1 MILHMRTDINIGV
14 FDIFIFLGV
23 FQGIFLSWFF
33 IAKSRTD
40 KKANL
45 YQGLLL
51 LSLSLT
57 IFEGW
62 LNNTG
67 YIVKVLDI
75 TNFSE
80 PLNFTF
86 APLFYFYV
94 IKSLNPAEKRKEWVH
109 FLFAAFWLI
118 YMVFQFIQ
126 PDAAKYNSYIKTN
139 HPDWTYLNV
148 TSRISDDPLGIR
160 QYINQLTVIQLIIYI
175 SAIIIILKKK
185 LKSVGQSLFGTDN
198 ELLIILRNTL
208 LHFLLIITIFLAT
221 KIYFGMGSD
230 IGDYLIATYI
240 SFMIYATSYQVLH
253 RSEYFDKPGSF
264 FSFPMMKYEK
274 SSLSEE
280 NKEMILSK
288 IRKEMEDNSY
298 FTNNL
303 ASLPGL
309 AKQINETSHH
319 VSQVINEKLNKNF
332 FELLASYRVEHA
344 RKLIQKD
351 KDSKL
356 TVEEL
361 ADIVGYNSKSS
372 FNVAFKKYTQQ
383 TPSEYRKSL
392 TNQ

>member
-1 MILHMRTDINIGV
+1 MRTDINIDV
-14 FDIFIFLGV
+14 FDIFIFLGI
-23 FQGIFLSWFF
+23 FQGFFLSWFF
-33 IAKSRTD
+33 IIKGQNEKR
-40 KKANL
+40 ANL

-51 LSLSLT
+51 LFLSLT

-67 YIVKVLDI
+67 YIVKVLAI

-86 APLFYFYV
+86 APLLYLY
-94 IKSLNPAEKRKEWVH
+94 IITSLNPEGERKEWAH
-109 FLFAAFWLI
+109 FLIAIFWLI

-126 PDAAKYNSYIKTN
+126 PDEIKYNSYIHTN
-139 HPDWTYLNV
+139 HPDWATLDMA
-148 TSRISDDPLGIR
+148 SKISSDPLGIR
-160 QYINQLTVIQLIIYI
+160 QYINQLTAFQLIIYI
-175 SAIIIILKKK
+175 SAIIVVLRKKFR
-185 LKSVGQSLFGTDN
+185 LAGQSLFGTDN
-198 ELLIILRNTL
+198 ELLIILRNTMI
-208 LHFLLIITIFLAT
+208 HFLLIIVIFLAV
-221 KIYFGMGSD
+221 KIYFGMRSD
-230 IGDYLIATYI
+230 IGDYLLESYI
-240 SFMIYATSYQVLH
+240 SFMIYATSYQVLN
-253 RSEYFDKPGSF
+253 RSEFFDKPGSF
-264 FSFPMMKYEK
+264 FAFPMMKYEK

-280 NKEMILSK
+280 NKELILSK

-319 VSQVINEKLNKNF
+319 VSQVINEKLNKTF

-344 RKLIQKD
+344 KKLIQKD
-351 KDSKL
+351 KNSKL

-372 FNVAFKKYTQQ
+372 FNIAFKKYTLK

-392 TNQ
+392 TDQ

>member
-1 MILHMRTDINIGV
+1 MRTDIHISV

-23 FQGIFLSWFF
+23 FQGFFLSWFF
-33 IAKSRTD
+33 IIKGQND

-51 LSLSLT
+51 LFLSLT

-67 YIVKVLDI
+67 YIVKVLAI
-75 TNFSE
+75 TNYSE

-86 APLFYFYV
+86 APLLYWYI
-94 IKSLNPAEKRKEWVH
+94 IKSLNPEEKRKEWVH
-109 FLFAAFWLI
+109 FLLAIFWLI

-126 PDAAKYNSYIKTN
+126 PVENKYNSYVHTN
-139 HPDWTYLNV
+139 HPDWAYLEV
-148 TSRISDDPLGIR
+148 TTKISDDPLGIR
-160 QYINQLTVIQLIIYI
+160 QYINQLTAIQLIIYI
-175 SAIIIILKKK
+175 SAIIVILIRKFR
-185 LKSVGQSLFGTDN
+185 SVGQSLFGTDN

-208 LHFLLIITIFLAT
+208 IHFLLIIAIFLAT
-221 KIYFGMGSD
+221 KFYFGMHSD
-230 IGDYLIATYI
+230 IGDYLIASYI
-240 SFMIYATSYQVLH
+240 SFMIYSTSYQVLN
-253 RSEYFDKPGSF
+253 RSEFFDKPGSF

-344 RKLIQKD
+344 KKLIQKD

-372 FNVAFKKYTQQ
+372 FNIAFKKYTLK

>member
-1 MILHMRTDINIGV
+1 MRTDIHIGV

-23 FQGIFLSWFF
+23 FQGFFLSWFF
-33 IAKSRTD
+33 IIKGQNNR
-40 KKANL
+40 KANV

-51 LSLSLT
+51 LFLSLT

-67 YIVKVLDI
+67 YIVKVLAI
-75 TNFSE
+75 TNYSE

-86 APLFYFYV
+86 APLLYWYI
-94 IKSLNPAEKRKEWVH
+94 IKSLNPEGKRREWVH
-109 FLFAAFWLI
+109 FLPAIFWLI

-126 PDAAKYNSYIKTN
+126 PVENKYNSYIHTN
-139 HPDWTYLNV
+139 HPDWAYLDV
-148 TSRISDDPLGIR
+148 TTIISDDPLGIR
-160 QYINQLTVIQLIIYI
+160 QYINQLTLIQLIIYI
-175 SAIIIILKKK
+175 SAIIIILIKKFR
-185 LKSVGQSLFGTDN
+185 SVGQSLFGTDN

-208 LHFLLIITIFLAT
+208 IHFLLIIAVFLAT
-221 KIYFGMGSD
+221 KFYFGMHSD

-240 SFMIYATSYQVLH
+240 SFMIYATSYQVLNK
-253 RSEYFDKPGSF
+253 SEFFDKPGSF
-264 FSFPMMKYEK
+264 FAFPMMKYEK
-274 SSLSEE
+274 SSLSDE

-288 IRKEMEDNSY
+288 IRKEMQDNSY

-344 RKLIQKD
+344 KKLIQKD

-372 FNVAFKKYTQQ
+372 FNIAFKKYTLM

>member
-1 MILHMRTDINIGV
+1 MRTDIHVGLV
-14 FDIFIFLGV
+14 DVFIFLGV

-33 IAKSRTD
+33 IIKGQND

-51 LSLSLT
+51 FFLSLS

-67 YIVKVLDI
+67 YIVKVLAI

-80 PLNFTF
+80 PLNFAF
-86 APLFYFYV
+86 APLLYMYF
-94 IKSLNPAEKRKEWVH
+94 IKSLNPEGKRKEWAH
-109 FLFAAFWLI
+109 FLFAVFWLI

-126 PDAAKYNSYIKTN
+126 PDEIKYNSYIRTN
-139 HPDWTYLNV
+139 HPDWAYLDV
-148 TSRISDDPLGIR
+148 TAKLSVDPLGIR
-160 QYINQLTVIQLIIYI
+160 KYINQLTAIQFIIYL
-175 SAIIIILKKK
+175 SAIIVILIKKIR
-185 LKSVGQSLFGTDN
+185 SAGQSLFATDN

-208 LHFLLIITIFLAT
+208 IHFLLIIGIFLAT
-221 KIYFGMGSD
+221 KIYFGMHSD
-230 IGDYLIATYI
+230 IGDYLIAAYI
-240 SFMIYATSYQVLH
+240 SFMIYATSYEVLN
-253 RSEYFDKPGSF
+253 RSDFFNQPGSF
-264 FSFPMMKYEK
+264 FSFPMMKYQK

-280 NKEMILSK
+280 SKEIILSK
-288 IRKEMEDNSY
+288 IRKEMEINSY

-303 ASLPGL
+303 ASLSGL
-309 AKQINETSHH
+309 ARQINETSHH

-332 FELLASYRVEHA
+332 FELLASYRVEYA
-344 RKLIQKD
+344 KKLIQKD
-351 KDSKL
+351 KKSKL

-372 FNVAFKKYTQQ
+372 FNNAFKTITSK

-392 TNQ
+392 NGL

>member
-1 MILHMRTDINIGV
+1 MRTDIHIGV

-23 FQGIFLSWFF
+23 FQGFFLSWFF
-33 IAKSRTD
+33 IIKGQNTR
-40 KKANL
+40 KANL

-51 LSLSLT
+51 LFLSLT

-67 YIVKVLDI
+67 YIVKVLAI
-75 TNFSE
+75 TNYSE

-86 APLFYFYV
+86 APLLYWYI
-94 IKSLNPAEKRKEWVH
+94 IKSLNPEEKRKEWVH
-109 FLFAAFWLI
+109 FLLAIFWLI

-126 PDAAKYNSYIKTN
+126 PAENKYNSYVHTN
-139 HPDWTYLNV
+139 HPDWAYLDV
-148 TSRISDDPLGIR
+148 ATKISDDPLGIR
-160 QYINQLTVIQLIIYI
+160 QYINQLTSIQLIIYI
-175 SAIIIILKKK
+175 SAIIIILIKKFR
-185 LKSVGQSLFGTDN
+185 SVGQSWFGTDK

-208 LHFLLIITIFLAT
+208 IHFLLIIAIFLAT
-221 KIYFGMGSD
+221 KIYFGMHSD

-240 SFMIYATSYQVLH
+240 SFMIYATSYQVLNK
-253 RSEYFDKPGSF
+253 SEFFDKPGSF
-264 FSFPMMKYEK
+264 FAFPMMKYEK
-274 SSLSEE
+274 SSLTDE

-288 IRKEMEDNSY
+288 IRKEMQDNSY

-344 RKLIQKD
+344 KKLIQKD

-372 FNVAFKKYTQQ
+372 FNIAFKKYTLM

>member
-1 MILHMRTDINIGV
+1 MRTDIHIGV

-23 FQGIFLSWFF
+23 FQGFFLSWFF
-33 IAKSRTD
+33 IIKGQNN

-51 LSLSLT
+51 LFLSLT

-67 YIVKVLDI
+67 YIVKVLAI
-75 TNFSE
+75 TNYSE

-86 APLFYFYV
+86 APLLYWYI
-94 IKSLNPAEKRKEWVH
+94 IKSLNPEEKRKEWIH
-109 FLFAAFWLI
+109 FLLAIFWLL

-126 PDAAKYNSYIKTN
+126 PVENKYNSYVHTN
-139 HPDWTYLNV
+139 HPDWAYLEV
-148 TSRISDDPLGIR
+148 TTKISDDPLGIR
-160 QYINQLTVIQLIIYI
+160 QYINQLTSIQLIIYI
-175 SAIIIILKKK
+175 TAIIIILIRKFR
-185 LKSVGQSLFGTDN
+185 SAGQSLFGTDN

-208 LHFLLIITIFLAT
+208 IHFLLIIAIFLAT
-221 KIYFGMGSD
+221 KFYFGMHSD

-240 SFMIYATSYQVLH
+240 SFMIYATSYQVLN
-253 RSEYFDKPGSF
+253 RSEFFDKPGSF
-264 FSFPMMKYEK
+264 FAFPMMKYEK
-274 SSLSEE
+274 SSLSDE
-280 NKEMILSK
+280 NKELILSK
-288 IRKEMEDNSY
+288 IGKEMKDNSY

-344 RKLIQKD
+344 KKLIQED

-372 FNVAFKKYTQQ
+372 FNIAFKKYTLK

>member
-1 MILHMRTDINIGV
+1 MRTDIHISV

-23 FQGIFLSWFF
+23 FQGFFLSWFF
-33 IAKSRTD
+33 IIKGQNNKR
-40 KKANL
+40 ANL

-51 LSLSLT
+51 LFLSLT

-67 YIVKVLDI
+67 YIVKVLAI
-75 TNFSE
+75 TNYSE

-86 APLFYFYV
+86 APLLYWYI
-94 IKSLNPAEKRKEWVH
+94 IKSLNPEEKRKEWIH
-109 FLFAAFWLI
+109 FLLAVFWLL

-126 PDAAKYNSYIKTN
+126 PVENKYNSYVHTN
-139 HPDWTYLNV
+139 HPDWAYLEV
-148 TSRISDDPLGIR
+148 TTKISDDPLGIR
-160 QYINQLTVIQLIIYI
+160 QYINQLTSIQLIIYI
-175 SAIIIILKKK
+175 TAIIIILIRKFR
-185 LKSVGQSLFGTDN
+185 SAGQSLFGTDN

-208 LHFLLIITIFLAT
+208 IHFLLIIVIFLAT
-221 KIYFGMGSD
+221 KFYFGMHSD

-240 SFMIYATSYQVLH
+240 SFMIYATSYQVLN
-253 RSEYFDKPGSF
+253 RSEFFDKPGSF
-264 FSFPMMKYEK
+264 FAFPMMKYEK
-274 SSLSEE
+274 SSLSDE
-280 NKEMILSK
+280 NKELILSK
-288 IRKEMEDNSY
+288 IRKEMKDNSY

-332 FELLASYRVEHA
+332 FEVLASYRVEHA
-344 RKLIQKD
+344 KKLIQKD

-372 FNVAFKKYTQQ
+372 FNIAFKKYTLM

>member
-1 MILHMRTDINIGV
+1 MRTDINISV
-14 FDIFIFLGV
+14 IDIFIFLGV
-23 FQGIFLSWFF
+23 FQGVFLSWFF
-33 IAKSRTD
+33 IIRGQND

-51 LSLSLT
+51 LFLSLT

-62 LNNTG
+62 LNYTG
-67 YIVKVLDI
+67 YIVKVLAI
-75 TNFSE
+75 TNYSE

-86 APLFYFYV
+86 APLFYWYI
-94 IKSLNPAEKRKEWVH
+94 IKSLNPEEKRKEWIH
-109 FLFAAFWLI
+109 LLPAIFWLI

-126 PDAAKYNSYIKTN
+126 PVEMKYNSYINTN
-139 HPDWTYLNV
+139 HPDWGYLEV
-148 TSRISDDPLGIR
+148 TTKISDDPLGIR
-160 QYINQLTVIQLIIYI
+160 QYINQLTLIQLIIYI

-185 LKSVGQSLFGTDN
+185 FSSVGQSLFGTDN

-208 LHFLLIITIFLAT
+208 IHFLLIISIFMAT
-221 KIYFGMGSD
+221 KIYFGMHSD

-240 SFMIYATSYQVLH
+240 SFMIYATSYQVLI
-253 RSEYFDKPGSF
+253 RSDFFDKPGSF
-264 FSFPMMKYEK
+264 FAFTMMKYEK
-274 SSLSEE
+274 SALSDK
-280 NKEMILSK
+280 NKEMILAK

-309 AKQINETSHH
+309 AKQINESSHH

-332 FELLASYRVEHA
+332 FDLLASYRVEYA
-344 RKLIQKD
+344 KKLIKKD
-351 KDSKL
+351 KDTKL

-361 ADIVGYNSKSS
+361 ADMVGYNSKSS
-372 FNVAFKKYTQQ
+372 FNIAFKKYTLK

>member
-1 MILHMRTDINIGV
+1 MRTDIHIGV

-23 FQGIFLSWFF
+23 FQGFFLSWFF
-33 IAKSRTD
+33 IIKGQND
-40 KKANL
+40 KKANF

-51 LSLSLT
+51 LFLSLT
-57 IFEGW
+57 VFEGW

-67 YIVKVLDI
+67 YIVKVLAI
-75 TNFSE
+75 TNYSE

-86 APLFYFYV
+86 APLLYWYI
-94 IKSLNPAEKRKEWVH
+94 IKSLNPEERKKEWVH
-109 FLFAAFWLI
+109 FLPAIFWLI

-126 PDAAKYNSYIKTN
+126 PAEMKYNSYIHTN
-139 HPDWTYLNV
+139 HPDWDYLEV
-148 TSRISDDPLGIR
+148 TTKIPEDPLGIGK
-160 QYINQLTVIQLIIYI
+160 YINQLTAIQLIIYT
-175 SAIIIILKKK
+175 SAIIVILKKK
-185 LKSVGQSLFGTDN
+185 FRSLGHSLFGTDN

-208 LHFLLIITIFLAT
+208 IHFLLILAIFLAT
-221 KIYFGMGSD
+221 KIYFGMNSD
-230 IGDYLIATYI
+230 IGDYLIEAYI
-240 SFMIYATSYQVLH
+240 SFMIYSTSYQVLN
-253 RSEYFDKPGSF
+253 RSEFFDKPGSF
-264 FSFPMMKYEK
+264 LAFPMMKYEK

-280 NKEMILSK
+280 NKENILSK

-309 AKQINETSHH
+309 AKQINEASHH

-344 RKLIQKD
+344 KKLIQKD
-351 KDSKL
+351 KNSKL

-372 FNVAFKKYTQQ
+372 FNIAFKKHTLM

>member
-1 MILHMRTDINIGV
+1 MRTDIHIGV
-14 FDIFIFLGV
+14 LDVFIFLGV
-23 FQGIFLSWFF
+23 FQGFFLSWFF
-33 IAKSRTD
+33 IIKGRNE

-51 LSLSLT
+51 LFLSLT

-67 YIVKVLDI
+67 YIVKVLAI

-94 IKSLNPAEKRKEWVH
+94 LNSLNPEGKRKEWVH
-109 FLFAAFWLI
+109 FLLATFWLL

-126 PDAAKYNSYIKTN
+126 PDAVKYNSYIHTN
-139 HPDWTYLNV
+139 HPDWAFLDV
-148 TSRISDDPLGIR
+148 TGKIDDDPLGIR
-160 QYINQLTVIQLIIYI
+160 KYINQLTQIQLIIYI
-175 SAIIIILKKK
+175 GAVIVVLVKKFR
-185 LKSVGQSLFGTDN
+185 SVGHTLFGTDN

-208 LHFLLIITIFLAT
+208 LHFLLLVTIYLAT
-221 KIYFGMGSD
+221 KLYFGMRSD
-230 IGDYLIATYI
+230 VGDYLIGSYI
-240 SFMIYATSYQVLH
+240 SFMIYATSYQVLY

-280 NKEMILSK
+280 NKQMILSK
-288 IRKEMEDNSY
+288 IRKEMGENAY
-298 FTNNL
+298 FKNNL

-319 VSQVINEKLNKNF
+319 VSQVINEKLDKNF

-344 RKLIQKD
+344 MKLIQKD

-372 FNVAFKKYTQQ
+372 FNNAFKTITSK

-392 TNQ
+392 KNL

>member
-1 MILHMRTDINIGV
+1 MRTDIHIGV

-23 FQGIFLSWFF
+23 FQGVFLSWFF
-33 IAKSRTD
+33 IIKSQND

-51 LSLSLT
+51 LFLSLT

-67 YIVKVLDI
+67 YIVKVLAI

-86 APLFYFYV
+86 APLLYLYI
-94 IKSLNPAEKRKEWVH
+94 IKSLNPEDKRREWLH
-109 FLFAAFWLI
+109 FLLAIFWLL

-126 PDAAKYNSYIKTN
+126 PDEQKYNSYIHTN
-139 HPDWTYLNV
+139 HPDWDFLEETIK
-148 TSRISDDPLGIR
+148 ISDDPLGIR
-160 QYINQLTVIQLIIYI
+160 QYINQLTAIQLIIYTG
-175 SAIIIILKKK
+175 AIMFILKKR
-185 LKSVGQSLFGTDN
+185 LKSVGHSWFGTDN

-208 LHFLLIITIFLAT
+208 IHFLLIIVIFLAT
-221 KIYFGMGSD
+221 KIYFGMSSD
-230 IGDYLIATYI
+230 IGDYLIASYI
-240 SFMIYATSYQVLH
+240 SFMIYATSYQVLN
-253 RSEYFDKPGSF
+253 RSEFFDKPGSF
-264 FSFPMMKYEK
+264 FAFPMMKYEK

-288 IRKEMEDNSY
+288 IIEEMEANSY

-372 FNVAFKKYTQQ
+372 FNIAFKKYTQK

-392 TNQ
+392 AGQ

>member
-1 MILHMRTDINIGV
+1 MRTDIHIGV

-23 FQGIFLSWFF
+23 FQGFFLSWFF
-33 IAKSRTD
+33 IIKGQSE

-51 LSLSLT
+51 LFLSLT

-67 YIVKVLDI
+67 YIVKILAI

-86 APLFYFYV
+86 APLLYFY
-94 IKSLNPAEKRKEWVH
+94 IINSLNPEGKRKEWAH
-109 FLFAAFWLI
+109 FLLAIFWLM

-126 PDAAKYNSYIKTN
+126 PDEMKYNSYISTN
-139 HPDWTYLNV
+139 HPDWTYLEV
-148 TSRISDDPLGIR
+148 ATKISDDPLGIR
-160 QYINQLTVIQLIIYI
+160 QYINQLTAIQLVIYI
-175 SAIIIILKKK
+175 IAIIVILIKKIR
-185 LKSVGQSLFGTDN
+185 SAGQSLFSTNN

-208 LHFLLIITIFLAT
+208 IHFLLIIVIFLAT
-221 KIYFGMGSD
+221 KIYFGMRSD

-240 SFMIYATSYQVLH
+240 SFMIYATSYQVLN
-253 RSEYFDKPGSF
+253 RSEFFDKPGSF
-264 FSFPMMKYEK
+264 LAFPMMKYEK

-288 IRKEMEDNSY
+288 ITREMEDNSY

-332 FELLASYRVEHA
+332 FEVLASYRVEHA
-344 RKLIQKD
+344 KKLIQKD

-372 FNVAFKKYTQQ
+372 FNIAFKKYTLM

>member
-1 MILHMRTDINIGV
+1 MRTDIHIGV

-23 FQGIFLSWFF
+23 FQGFFLSWFF
-33 IAKSRTD
+33 IMKGQND

-51 LSLSLT
+51 LFLSLT

-67 YIVKVLDI
+67 YIVKVLAI

-86 APLFYFYV
+86 APLLYWYFL
-94 IKSLNPAEKRKEWVH
+94 KSLNPEEKRKEWAH
-109 FLFAAFWLI
+109 FLLAIFWLI

-126 PDAAKYNSYIKTN
+126 PDEMKYNSYINTN
-139 HPDWTYLNV
+139 HPDWPHLEV
-148 TSRISDDPLGIR
+148 TTGLSGDPLGIR
-160 QYINQLTVIQLIIYI
+160 QYINQLTAIQLIIYI
-175 SAIIIILKKK
+175 SAIIIILIKKIR
-185 LKSVGQSLFGTDN
+185 SVGHSFFRTDN

-208 LHFLLIITIFLAT
+208 VHFLLIIVIFLAT
-221 KIYFGMGSD
+221 KIYFGMDSD
-230 IGDYLIATYI
+230 IGDYLIAAYI
-240 SFMIYATSYQVLH
+240 SFMIYATSYQVLN
-253 RSEYFDKPGSF
+253 RSDFFDKPGSF
-264 FSFPMMKYEK
+264 FAFPIMKYEK

-280 NKEMILSK
+280 NKELILSK

-298 FTNNL
+298 FKNNL

-319 VSQVINEKLNKNF
+319 VSQVINEKLNKTF

-344 RKLIQKD
+344 KKLIKND
-351 KDSKL
+351 KDLKL

-361 ADIVGYNSKSS
+361 SDIVGYNSKSS
-372 FNVAFKKYTQQ
+372 FNIAFKKYTLM

-392 TNQ
+392 VNQ

>member
-1 MILHMRTDINIGV
+1 MRTDINIGV

-23 FQGIFLSWFF
+23 FQGIYLSWFF
-33 IAKSRTD
+33 IANSQND

-51 LSLSLT
+51 LALSLT

-67 YIVKVLDI
+67 YIVKVLAI

-94 IKSLNPAEKRKEWVH
+94 IKSLNPADKRKEWVH
-109 FLFAAFWLI
+109 FLFALFWLI
-118 YMVFQFIQ
+118 YIVFQFIQ

-148 TSRISDDPLGIR
+148 TSKISDDPLGIR
-160 QYINQLTVIQLIIYI
+160 QYINQLTLIQLIIYI

-240 SFMIYATSYQVLH
+240 SFMIYATSSQVLH

-264 FSFPMMKYEK
+264 FSFPLMKYEK

-392 TNQ
+392 SDQ

>member
-1 MILHMRTDINIGV
+1 VILHMRTDINIGV

>member
-1 MILHMRTDINIGV
+1 MRTDIHIGV
-14 FDIFIFLGV
+14 FDIIIFLGV

-33 IAKSRTD
+33 ITNSQND

-51 LSLSLT
+51 LFLSLT

-67 YIVKVLDI
+67 YIVKVLAI

-86 APLFYFYV
+86 APLFYFYI
-94 IKSLNPAEKRKEWVH
+94 IKSFDPEGKRKEWVH
-109 FLFAAFWLI
+109 FLFATFWLI

-126 PDAAKYNSYIKTN
+126 PDEMKYNSYIKTN
-139 HPDWTYLNV
+139 HPDWTYLQV
-148 TSRISDDPLGIR
+148 STRILGDPLGIR
-160 QYINQLTVIQLIIYI
+160 KYINQLTAIQLIIYI
-175 SAIIIILKKK
+175 GAVIFILRKK
-185 LKSVGQSLFGTDN
+185 LKAIGQSLFSTDN

-208 LHFLLIITIFLAT
+208 LHFLFIITIFLAT

-230 IGDYLIATYI
+230 VGDYLIGTYI
-240 SFMIYATSYQVLH
+240 SFMIYSTSYQVLH
-253 RSEYFDKPGSF
+253 RSEFFDKPGSF

-280 NKEMILSK
+280 NKEIILSK
-288 IRKEMEDNSY
+288 IMREMGDNSY

-309 AKQINETSHH
+309 AKLINETSHH
-319 VSQVINEKLNKNF
+319 VSQVINEKLKKNF

-344 RKLIQKD
+344 KKLIQKD
-351 KDSKL
+351 KDAKL

-361 ADIVGYNSKSS
+361 TDIVGYNSKSS
-372 FNVAFKKYTQQ
+372 FNIAFKKYTQK
-383 TPSEYRKSL
+383 TPTEYRKSL
-392 TNQ
+392 NSK

>member
-1 MILHMRTDINIGV
+1 MRTDINIDV
-14 FDIFIFLGV
+14 FDIFIFLGI
-23 FQGIFLSWFF
+23 FQGFFLSWFF
-33 IAKSRTD
+33 IIKGQNEKR
-40 KKANL
+40 ANL

-51 LSLSLT
+51 LFLSLT

-67 YIVKVLDI
+67 YIVKVLAI

-86 APLFYFYV
+86 APLLYLY
-94 IKSLNPAEKRKEWVH
+94 IITSLNPEGERKEWAH
-109 FLFAAFWLI
+109 FLIAIFWLI

-126 PDAAKYNSYIKTN
+126 PDEIKYNSYIHTN
-139 HPDWTYLNV
+139 HPDWATLDMA
-148 TSRISDDPLGIR
+148 SKISSDPLGIR
-160 QYINQLTVIQLIIYI
+160 QYINQLTAFQLIIYI
-175 SAIIIILKKK
+175 SAIIVVLRKKFR
-185 LKSVGQSLFGTDN
+185 SAGQSLFGTDN
-198 ELLIILRNTL
+198 ELLIILRNTMI
-208 LHFLLIITIFLAT
+208 HFLLIIVIFLAV
-221 KIYFGMGSD
+221 KIYFGMRSD
-230 IGDYLIATYI
+230 IGDYLLESYI
-240 SFMIYATSYQVLH
+240 SFMIYATSYQVLN
-253 RSEYFDKPGSF
+253 RSEFFDKPGSF
-264 FSFPMMKYEK
+264 FAFPMMKYEK

-280 NKEMILSK
+280 NKELILSK

-319 VSQVINEKLNKNF
+319 VSQVINEKLNKTF

-344 RKLIQKD
+344 KKLIQKD
-351 KDSKL
+351 KNSKL

-372 FNVAFKKYTQQ
+372 FNIAFKKYTLK

-392 TNQ
+392 TDQ

>member
-1 MILHMRTDINIGV
+1 MRTDIHIGI

-23 FQGIFLSWFF
+23 FQGFFLSWFF
-33 IAKSRTD
+33 VIKWQND

-51 LSLSLT
+51 LSLSLS

-67 YIVKVLDI
+67 YIVKVLAI

-80 PLNFTF
+80 PLNFAF
-86 APLFYFYV
+86 APLLYFYFV
-94 IKSLNPAEKRKEWVH
+94 KSLDPEGKRREWAH
-109 FLFAAFWLI
+109 FLLAIFWLI
-118 YMVFQFIQ
+118 YLVFQFIQ
-126 PDAAKYNSYIKTN
+126 PDEMKYNSYVHTN
-139 HPDWTYLNV
+139 HPDWPYLDV
-148 TSRISDDPLGIR
+148 TTRISDDPLGIR
-160 QYINQLTVIQLIIYI
+160 KYINQLTLIQFVIYL
-175 SAIIIILKKK
+175 SAIIVILIRKIR
-185 LKSVGQSLFGTDN
+185 SSGHSLLGTDN
-198 ELLIILRNTL
+198 ELIIILRNTL
-208 LHFLLIITIFLAT
+208 IHFLLIIAIFLVT
-221 KIYFGMGSD
+221 KIYFGMRSD
-230 IGDYLIATYI
+230 VGDYLIASYI
-240 SFMIYATSYQVLH
+240 SFMIYATSYQVLN

-264 FSFPMMKYEK
+264 FAFPLMKYEK

-280 NKEMILSK
+280 NKELILSK
-288 IRKEMEDNSY
+288 IRKEMEGNSY

-319 VSQVINEKLNKNF
+319 VSQVVNEKLNMNF

-344 RKLIQKD
+344 KKLIQKD

-356 TVEEL
+356 TIEEL

-372 FNVAFKKYTQQ
+372 FNIAFKKYTLK

-392 TNQ
+392 NSQ

>member
-1 MILHMRTDINIGV
+1 MRTDIHISV

-23 FQGIFLSWFF
+23 FQGFFLSWFF
-33 IAKSRTD
+33 IIKGQNNKR
-40 KKANL
+40 ANL

-51 LSLSLT
+51 LFLSLT

-67 YIVKVLDI
+67 YIVKVLAI
-75 TNFSE
+75 TNYSE

-86 APLFYFYV
+86 APLLYWYI
-94 IKSLNPAEKRKEWVH
+94 IKSLNPEEKRKEWIH
-109 FLFAAFWLI
+109 FLLAVFWLL

-126 PDAAKYNSYIKTN
+126 PVENKYNSYVHTN
-139 HPDWTYLNV
+139 HPDWAYLEV
-148 TSRISDDPLGIR
+148 TTKISDDPLGIR
-160 QYINQLTVIQLIIYI
+160 QYINQLTSIQLIIYI
-175 SAIIIILKKK
+175 TAIIIILIRKFR
-185 LKSVGQSLFGTDN
+185 SAGQSLFGTDN

-208 LHFLLIITIFLAT
+208 IHFLLIIVIFLAT
-221 KIYFGMGSD
+221 KFYFGMHSD

-240 SFMIYATSYQVLH
+240 SFMIYATSYQVLN
-253 RSEYFDKPGSF
+253 RSEFFDKPGSF
-264 FSFPMMKYEK
+264 FAFPMMKYEK
-274 SSLSEE
+274 SSLSDE
-280 NKEMILSK
+280 NKELILSK
-288 IRKEMEDNSY
+288 IRKEMKDNSY

-332 FELLASYRVEHA
+332 FEVLASYRVEHA
-344 RKLIQKD
+344 KKLIQKD

-372 FNVAFKKYTQQ
+372 FNIAFKKYTLM

-392 TNQ
+392 TDQ

>member
-1 MILHMRTDINIGV
+1 MRTDIHIGV
-14 FDIFIFLGV
+14 FDIFIFLGI
-23 FQGIFLSWFF
+23 FQGFFLSWFF
-33 IAKSRTD
+33 IIKGHND

-51 LSLSLT
+51 LFLSLT

-67 YIVKVLDI
+67 YIVKVLAI
-75 TNFSE
+75 TNYSE

-86 APLFYFYV
+86 GPLLYWYI
-94 IKSLNPAEKRKEWVH
+94 IKSMKPEETRKEWVH
-109 FLFAAFWLI
+109 FLPAIFWLF

-126 PDAAKYNSYIKTN
+126 PVEMKYNSYIHTN
-139 HPDWTYLNV
+139 HPDWDHLEV
-148 TSRISDDPLGIR
+148 TTSIPEDPLGIR
-160 QYINQLTVIQLIIYI
+160 QFINPLTAIQLIIYI
-175 SAIIIILKKK
+175 SAIVVILIKKFR
-185 LKSVGQSLFGTDN
+185 SVGQSMFGTDN
-198 ELLIILRNTL
+198 ELLIILRNTMI
-208 LHFLLIITIFLAT
+208 HFLLIISIFLAT
-221 KIYFGMGSD
+221 KLYFGMHSD
-230 IGDYLIATYI
+230 IGDYLIAAYI
-240 SFMIYATSYQVLH
+240 SFMIYSTSYQVLN
-253 RSEYFDKPGSF
+253 RSEFFDKPGSF

-288 IRKEMEDNSY
+288 IRKEMEGNSY

-309 AKQINETSHH
+309 AKHINETSHH

-344 RKLIQKD
+344 RKLIQMD

-361 ADIVGYNSKSS
+361 ADMVGYNSKSS
-372 FNVAFKKYTQQ
+372 FNIAFKKYTLK

>member
-1 MILHMRTDINIGV
+1 MRTDIHISV

-23 FQGIFLSWFF
+23 FQGFFLSWFF
-33 IAKSRTD
+33 IIKGQNNKR
-40 KKANL
+40 ANL

-51 LSLSLT
+51 LFLSLT

-67 YIVKVLDI
+67 YIVKVLAI
-75 TNFSE
+75 TNYSE

-86 APLFYFYV
+86 APLLYWYI
-94 IKSLNPAEKRKEWVH
+94 IKSLNPEEKRKEWIH
-109 FLFAAFWLI
+109 FLLAVFWLL

-126 PDAAKYNSYIKTN
+126 PVENKYNSYVHTN
-139 HPDWTYLNV
+139 HPDWAYLEV
-148 TSRISDDPLGIR
+148 TTKISDDPLGIR
-160 QYINQLTVIQLIIYI
+160 QYINQLTSIQLIIYI
-175 SAIIIILKKK
+175 TAIIIILIRKFR
-185 LKSVGQSLFGTDN
+185 SVGQSFFDTDN

-208 LHFLLIITIFLAT
+208 IHFLLIIAIFLAT
-221 KIYFGMGSD
+221 KFYFGMHSD

-240 SFMIYATSYQVLH
+240 SFMIYATSYQVLN
-253 RSEYFDKPGSF
+253 RSEFFDKPGSF
-264 FSFPMMKYEK
+264 FAFPMMKYEK
-274 SSLSEE
+274 SSLSDE

-332 FELLASYRVEHA
+332 FEVLASYRVEHA
-344 RKLIQKD
+344 KKLIQKD

-372 FNVAFKKYTQQ
+372 FNIAFKKYTLM

>member
-1 MILHMRTDINIGV
+1 MRTDIHVGLV
-14 FDIFIFLGV
+14 DVFIFLGI

-33 IAKSRTD
+33 IIKGQYE

-51 LSLSLT
+51 LFLSLS

-67 YIVKVLDI
+67 FIVQVLAL

-86 APLFYFYV
+86 APLLYFYI
-94 IKSLNPAEKRKEWVH
+94 IKSLNPEGKTREWAH
-109 FLFAAFWLI
+109 FLLAIFWLI

-126 PDAAKYNSYIKTN
+126 PDEMKYNSYIHTN
-139 HPDWTYLNV
+139 HPDWSYLEA
-148 TSRISDDPLGIR
+148 TTKLSADPLGIR
-160 QYINQLTVIQLIIYI
+160 RYINQLTAIQFIIYL
-175 SAIIIILKKK
+175 SIIIVILIKKTR
-185 LKSVGQSLFGTDN
+185 SAGHSLLGTDN
-198 ELLIILRNTL
+198 ELLIILRNTII
-208 LHFLLIITIFLAT
+208 HFLLIIVIFLAI
-221 KIYFGMGSD
+221 KIYFGMHSD
-230 IGDYLIATYI
+230 VGDYLIAAYI
-240 SFMIYATSYQVLH
+240 SFVFYSTSYQVIN
-253 RSEYFDKPGSF
+253 RSRFFDKPGSF
-264 FSFPMMKYEK
+264 FAFPIMKYEK
-274 SSLSEE
+274 SSLSDE

-288 IRKEMEDNSY
+288 IRKEMQDNSY

-319 VSQVINEKLNKNF
+319 VSQVINEKLSKNF
-332 FELLASYRVEHA
+332 FELLAGYRVEHA
-344 RKLIQKD
+344 KRLIQKD

-372 FNVAFKKYTQQ
+372 FNIAFKKYTLM